1 MIMIKMILKNLWNRR
16 RQNAWLFIELILV
29 TVLTWIMTDSVVVSV
44 ADRAMPLGYDADR
57 LVIVNVA
64 SLPATS
70 AGYQAEYDSVDA
82 NRAAV
87 ETMVQHLRGLD
98 GVERACYLDEN
109 PLIGGTSS
117 ISTAMHIGNPA
128 VDTLVRNVNMVQFE
142 AGTEFFETFGIR
154 ASDGSPSAAELSR
167 RSMDDNDIII
177 SRQYGEL
184 FWPGENACGKHF
196 VDVRGNG
203 DTVYSKVTGVVEGL
217 RWLSPLRSYA
227 VVFSNRTSSIS
238 AVEEFT
244 VVLRLRAEVD
254 HTDFLN
260 SLRNRSDLRA
270 GNFLVQT
277 ATDYTDFLYQTEED
291 NAIHSGQNLMLLLA
305 AFFLLNLIL
314 GTVGCFWLQTN
325 RRVEEIG
332 VLRSFGAR
340 RGHIVG
346 MLVGESVALTVAA
359 YIIGV
364 LAYLQYALRNG
375 LDDGFDNNAVANVAD
390 TWVSHFGEHFAIIS
404 AIVLVILVVCVVIG
418 TLIPAVRASRVNVA
432 DALRDE

>member
-1 MIMIKMILKNLWNRR
+1 MIFKNLWNRR

-44 ADRAMPLGYDADR
+44 ADRAMPFGYDADR
-57 LVIVNVA
+57 LVIVDVA
-64 SLPATS
+64 SLPS
-70 AGYQAEYDSVDA
+70 VSSEYQAEYDSVDA

-98 GVERACYLDEN
+98 GVERACYMGGH

-117 ISTAMHIGNPA
+117 INTGMHCGNPG
-128 VDTLVRNVNMVQFE
+128 VDTLVHGVNVVQFVP
-142 AGTEFFETFGIR
+142 GTEFFETFGIC

-167 RSMDDNDIII
+167 RPMDEDDIII

-184 FWPGENACGKHF
+184 FWPGENAYGKYF
-196 VDVRGNG
+196 VNPPANG
-203 DTVYSKVTGVVEGL
+203 DTTYTKVTGVVEGL

-227 VVFSNRTSSIS
+227 VVFSNRNSRVS
-238 AVEEFT
+238 AVTEFK
-244 VVLRLRAEVD
+244 VVLRLGSDVD

-277 ATDYTDFLYQTEED
+277 ATDYTDFLYQTEEA
-291 NAIHSGQNLMLLLA
+291 NAIHTQQRQMLLLA
-305 AFFLLNLIL
+305 AFFLLNLVL

-346 MLVGESVALTVAA
+346 MLVGESVVLALAA

-375 LDDGFDNNAVANVAD
+375 LDDGFDGNAVANAAD

>member
-227 VVFSNRTSSIS
+227 VVFANRTSSIS

-270 GNFLVQT
+270 GNFLVHT

-346 MLVGESVALTVAA
+346 MLVGESVVLVLAA

-375 LDDGFDNNAVANVAD
+375 LDDGFDGNAVANAAD

>member
-203 DTVYSKVTGVVEGL
+203 DTVYSNVTGVVEGL

-227 VVFSNRTSSIS
+227 VVFANRISSIS

>member
-227 VVFSNRTSSIS
+227 VVFANRISSIS

-260 SLRNRSDLRA
+260 SLRNRTDLRA

-404 AIVLVILVVCVVIG
+404 AIVLIILVVCVVIG

>member
-154 ASDGSPSAAELSR
+154 ASAGSPSAAELSR

-227 VVFSNRTSSIS
+227 VVFANRTSSIS

-359 YIIGV
+359 YIIGI